1 MAKSQCGDNDF
12 YSLGSKAV
20 SPPSPPD
27 ILATRQ
33 CLLQVLL
40 TLWLQGNVSISVSA
54 VSAEFTK
61 ASLPPSPEAGE
72 SGKNQ
77 VKKQVKHMAW
87 IYLSEPVELV

>member
-1 MAKSQCGDNDF
+1 MTFGLWQSHN
-12 YSLGSKAV
+12 V
-20 SPPSPPD
+20 
-27 ILATRQ
+27 ATMTFTVYVPKQ

-40 TLWLQGNVSISVSA
+40 TFWLQGNVSISVSA
-54 VSAEFTK
+54 VSAEFAK

-87 IYLSEPVELV
+87 IYLRILSKPVELV